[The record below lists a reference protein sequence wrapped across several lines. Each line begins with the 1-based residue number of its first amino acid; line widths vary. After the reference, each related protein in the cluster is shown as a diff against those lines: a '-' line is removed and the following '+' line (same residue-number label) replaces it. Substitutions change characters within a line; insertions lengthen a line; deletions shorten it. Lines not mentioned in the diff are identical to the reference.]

1 MPHLVQYPCRDVLT
15 KSYRA
20 SRRQASHV
28 DAIGGI
34 DCSGVAGGNARQHAD
49 NFSLLFGVSPPGRFL
64 RSAFLIVSEPRVDK
78 VLVSRRQAFVVVRL
92 NDSRHIRLGRYHI
105 VTEKLR
111 PKDWSRPFTT
121 SAIARRVPAR
131 CVVRA
136 YSPLPVLA
144 GGAACH
150 HHSSGNADMPY
161 FGIFLGW
168 PNLSQR
174 AVRKWPKFQ
183 CGTT

>member
-1 MPHLVQYPCRDVLT
+1 MLT
-15 KSYRA
+15 KSFRA

-34 DCSGVAGGNARQHAD
+34 DCRGVAGGKAARQQFQSSFRCFPAWKV
-49 NFSLLFGVSPPGRFL
+49 LTLGL
-64 RSAFLIVSEPRVDK
+64 LIVSEPRADK
-78 VLVSRRQAFVVVRL
+78 LLVSRRQAFVVVRL
-92 NDSRHIRLGRYHI
+92 NDSCHIRIGRYHI
-105 VTEKLR
+105 ITEKLR

-131 CVVRA
+131 GVVRA